1 MLEWTIL
8 SFVIKN
14 ELMGINIIYI
24 YFCSNI
30 YICICCQANIRA
42 ANCKLFVSF
51 NSDVSIPSARIYTQ
65 KPDWYSNYT
74 FQISWHQIKF
84 RSMTNQPE
92 KCNYNLNLVW
102 FIKMIKNST
111 IFFSPRYIT
120 HKFQTFRWFQNYGD
134 RGNYKSEYIDKNWFL
149 SI

>member
-1 MLEWTIL
+1 MDNSIIRNKEWTYGY
-8 SFVIKN
+8 KYY
-14 ELMGINIIYI
+14 IYI
-24 YFCSNI
+24 FLFKYI

-102 FIKMIKNST
+102 FIKMKKNST
-111 IFFSPRYIT
+111 IFFRRDTSHTNFKHFDDSKIMAT
-120 HKFQTFRWFQNYGD
+120 EEIIKVN
-134 RGNYKSEYIDKNWFL
+134 I
-149 SI
+149 